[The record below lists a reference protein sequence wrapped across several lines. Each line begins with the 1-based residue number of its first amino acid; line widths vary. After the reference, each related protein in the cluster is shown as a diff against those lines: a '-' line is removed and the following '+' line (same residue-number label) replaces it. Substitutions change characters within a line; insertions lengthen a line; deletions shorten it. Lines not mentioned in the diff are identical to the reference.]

1 MKKIYL
7 LSFAV
12 CAAIAGNAQLKQS
25 APVAIKQAYRGLPT
39 ATPVDPAA
47 DRVTIWSNDIS
58 NCSDFVMG
66 DAFSEGQTQYIDG
79 LDWQCGTD
87 GPAGPA
93 AIDPIAS
100 PSADNGFMMVDS
112 DLFGGETPANAWDEN
127 TWFQT
132 AQPIDVSAYDNI
144 SLRFYTQYRMWDN
157 GSSDGNEYCLVEIST
172 DGVTWPDVTTYEVAD
187 AASGTRFELWPTMET
202 QDPVVNPTI
211 KVFNIS
217 EVAGA
222 ADQVWLRFRWRGYW
236 GYSWMV
242 DDIELYETPANDL
255 TILNNWC
262 GDIVNAFEYHAI
274 PTTQAGETSF
284 GAEVAN
290 YGYNDAVGATVS
302 FLVDGNT
309 YTATGDIPAGT
320 VATLWTPVF
329 NLPTTPGS
337 YDVGVTIPDDDQL
350 EGNVGSN
357 FFEVTDLVYGQ
368 NSDFDLFQRTLNS
381 DQEVAFGNLYGMV
394 NDGQAGGIEVLLGS
408 NTDAGILCQ
417 LFLYEVGADI
427 QTLTEVGSSEEFVVT
442 QALIDYCADGN
453 YAVLGFNSSGA
464 VDVTAGST
472 YIAEIRKY
480 ESSDRIYVAAN
491 ELDDDFGVACYGPF
505 GTGGASNW
513 FNGWNFTP
521 AVRLNMDASIEN
533 LIGVSEI
540 TAEGEISKASIYPN
554 PADVNATIAFDLLN
568 NNDVTVV
575 VRDITGRMV
584 SSEFYGNLTQGQ
596 NKITLNVNDL
606 NAGVYS
612 VTVMT
617 GVSSYTG
624 QVVVR

>member
-25 APVAIKQAYRGLPT
+25 APVAVKQAYRGLPT

-47 DRVTIWSNDIS
+47 DRVTIWANDIS
-58 NCSDFVMG
+58 NCDDFVMG
-66 DAFSEGQTQYIDG
+66 DAFSEGETQYIDG
-79 LDWQCGTD
+79 LDWQCGTA
-87 GPAGPA
+87 GPSGPA

-132 AQPIDVSAYDNI
+132 ANSIDVSAYDNI

-187 AASGTRFELWPTMET
+187 AAPGTCFELWPTMET

-222 ADQVWLRFRWRGYW
+222 ADQIWLRFRWRGYW

-242 DDIELYETPANDL
+242 DDIEIYETPANDL

-262 GDIVNAFEYHAI
+262 GDILADFEYHAI
-274 PTTQAGETSF
+274 PTTQASTTKF
-284 GAEVAN
+284 GAVVAN
-290 YGYNDAVGATVS
+290 YGYTDAVGATAT
-302 FLVDGNT
+302 FLVDGNA
-309 YTATGDIPAGT
+309 YTATGDILAG
-320 VATLWTPVF
+320 VIDTLWTAEF
-329 NLPTTPGS
+329 NLPTAPGA
-337 YDVGVTIPDDDQL
+337 YDVAVTVPDDDQL
-350 EGNVGSN
+350 EGNTGTN
-357 FFEVTDLVYGQ
+357 FFEITDAIYGQ
-368 NSDFDLFQRTLNS
+368 NSDFNMFQRTLNS
-381 DQEVAFGNLYGMV
+381 DQEVAFGNLYSIKA
-394 NDGQAGGIEVLLGS
+394 DGQAGGMEVLLGS

-417 LFLYEVGADI
+417 LFLYEVGASI
-427 QTLTEVGSSEEFVVT
+427 QELTEVGSSEEFVVT
-442 QALIDYCADGN
+442 QAMIDACADGS
-453 YAVLGFNSSGA
+453 YLVLGFNQSGA
-464 VDVTAGST
+464 VDLTAGST

-521 AVRLNMDASIEN
+521 AVRLNMDPSIEN
-533 LIGVSEI
+533 LVGINEI
-540 TAEGEISKASIYPN
+540 TAEGEISTASIYPN

-612 VTVMT
+612 VTVMA
-617 GVSSYTG
+617 GASSYTG

>member
-1 MKKIYL
+1 
-7 LSFAV
+7 
-12 CAAIAGNAQLKQS
+12 
-25 APVAIKQAYRGLPT
+25 
-39 ATPVDPAA
+39 
-47 DRVTIWSNDIS
+47 
-58 NCSDFVMG
+58 
-66 DAFSEGQTQYIDG
+66 
-79 LDWQCGTD
+79 
-87 GPAGPA
+87 
-93 AIDPIAS
+93 
-100 PSADNGFMMVDS
+100 
-112 DLFGGETPANAWDEN
+112 
-127 TWFQT
+127 
-132 AQPIDVSAYDNI
+132 
-144 SLRFYTQYRMWDN
+144 
-157 GSSDGNEYCLVEIST
+157 
-172 DGVTWPDVTTYEVAD
+172 
-187 AASGTRFELWPTMET
+187 
-202 QDPVVNPTI
+202 
-211 KVFNIS
+211 
-217 EVAGA
+217 
-222 ADQVWLRFRWRGYW
+222 
-236 GYSWMV
+236 
-242 DDIELYETPANDL
+242 
-255 TILNNWC
+255 
-262 GDIVNAFEYHAI
+262 
-274 PTTQAGETSF
+274 
-284 GAEVAN
+284 
-290 YGYNDAVGATVS
+290 
-302 FLVDGNT
+302 
-309 YTATGDIPAGT
+309 
-320 VATLWTPVF
+320 
-329 NLPTTPGS
+329 GS
-337 YDVGVTIPDDDQL
+337 YDVGVTVPDDDQL
-350 EGNVGSN
+350 EGNVGAN
-357 FFEVTDLVYGQ
+357 AFEITDVVYGQ
-368 NSDFDLFQRTLNS
+368 NSDLDMFQRTLNS
-381 DQEVAFGNLYGMV
+381 DQEVAFGNLYGII

-417 LFLYEVGADI
+417 LFLYEVGASI
-427 QTLTEVGSSEEFVVT
+427 QELTEVGSSEEFVVT
-442 QALIDYCADGN
+442 QAMIDYCADGN
-453 YAVLGFNSSGA
+453 YLVLGFNSSGA

-533 LIGVSEI
+533 LVGVSEI